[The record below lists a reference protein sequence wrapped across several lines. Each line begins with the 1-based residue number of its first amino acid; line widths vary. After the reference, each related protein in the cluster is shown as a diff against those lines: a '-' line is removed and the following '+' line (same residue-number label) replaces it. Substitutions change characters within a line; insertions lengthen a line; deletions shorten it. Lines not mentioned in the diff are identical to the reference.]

1 MDVRDFVRQVFIHG
15 VPYEQ
20 ASRYDASAMP
30 TLLAMLRD
38 PAEEQYWANIVVVLG
53 MIGDE
58 RVVEPMISF
67 IQSDPGPAGLLSPAQ
82 YRAKTSALMALGYLV
97 NRTGNQ
103 RALNYLQESARPEA
117 WASRGVAGTAPFQ
130 ASTTERNLDLSK
142 HAILGLALSGRP
154 EAAQT
159 LRSLQQP
166 AATAAARDFQAQVG
180 DLVSEALNEHQRVSS
195 QGLAEYDRTLR
206 R

>member
-15 VPYEQ
+15 VPYEE
-20 ASRYDASAMP
+20 ANRYDASAVP

-38 PAEEQYWANIVVVLG
+38 PAEEDFWANIAVVLG

-58 RVVEPMISF
+58 RAVEPMISF
-67 IQSDPGPAGLLSPAQ
+67 IQSDSGPAGLSQAQ

-103 RALNYLQESARPEA
+103 RALNYLQESAKPEI
-117 WASRGVAGTAPFQ
+117 WESRAITGTAPFQ
-130 ASTTERNLDLSK
+130 ASTTERNIDFSK

-166 AATAAARDFQAQVG
+166 TGTAGADLQAQLG
-180 DLVSEALNEHQRVSS
+180 DLVSEALNEHERVSS
-195 QGLAEYDRTLR
+195 QGLAEYDRTIR